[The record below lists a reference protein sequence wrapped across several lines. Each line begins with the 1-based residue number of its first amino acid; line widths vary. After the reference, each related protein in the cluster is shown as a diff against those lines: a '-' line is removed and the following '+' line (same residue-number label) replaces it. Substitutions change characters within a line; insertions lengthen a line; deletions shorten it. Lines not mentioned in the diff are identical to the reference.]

1 MRKRSM
7 GPPWKAA
14 LAVIALIATSMA
26 LYVQLFERRPR
37 QEEERLAATRLKE
50 DALAESRLKAE
61 ILAQRRT
68 EEEATDQPDD
78 GPLPNAVLRRGESGG
93 SSALQQ
99 VRDSQDAQETALARL
114 QESLDDLALQT
125 ERSDRALRRDLEEI
139 RAEVRRERDVSG
151 KVRSLLLV
159 ALIPL
164 VVHLL
169 ASLWPPGDRKDD
181 ELDVRG
187 QDGV

>member
-7 GPPWKAA
+7 GPAWKVA
-14 LAVIALIATSMA
+14 LAVIALIATAVA
-26 LYVQLFERRPR
+26 LYVQLFEPRPR
-37 QEEERLAATRLKE
+37 QEEERLSAARLKE

-61 ILAQRRT
+61 ILARRR
-68 EEEATDQPDD
+68 EQEEATNQPGD

-93 SSALQQ
+93 GSALQQ

-114 QESLDDLALQT
+114 QESLDALALQT
-125 ERSDRALRRDLEEI
+125 ERSDRALRRDLEEM

-151 KVRSLLLV
+151 KVRSLLIV

-164 VVHLL
+164 VIHLL
-169 ASLWPPGDRKDD
+169 ASLWPPG
-181 ELDVRG
+181 G
-187 QDGV
+187 QKPPA